1 MSEKVSYQLQ
11 GPGIEIRY
19 QEGDLFV
26 NGEGDHLLEQRHFGD
41 DLTTLATEIGTLT
54 RAVLLPSSRN
64 GTRFTLTLLL
74 PDVNATEGVTECEV
88 TGAAIITREFHDLVG
103 GPPTVLQ
110 AYDIRP
116 LAGSATRPTSSSQ
129 EESKRRGGRR

>member
-74 PDVNATEGVTECEV
+74 PDVNVTEGATDSEV
-88 TGAAIITREFHDLVG
+88 TGAAIITKELHDLVG

-110 AYDIRP
+110 DHDIRP
-116 LAGSATRPTSSSQ
+116 LTGSVSLLDSSSQ
-129 EESKRRGGRR
+129 ESKGRGGRG

>member
-54 RAVLLPSSRN
+54 RAVLLSSSRN

-74 PDVNATEGVTECEV
+74 PDVNVTEGATDSEV
-88 TGAAIITREFHDLVG
+88 TGAVSLPDS
-103 GPPTVLQ
+103 
-110 AYDIRP
+110 
-116 LAGSATRPTSSSQ
+116 SAQ
-129 EESKRRGGRR
+129 ESKGRGGRG

>member
-54 RAVLLPSSRN
+54 SAVLLPSSRN

-74 PDVNATEGVTECEV
+74 PAVNDTEV

-110 AYDIRP
+110 DHDIRP
-116 LAGSATRPTSSSQ
+116 LTGSVSLPDSSAQ
-129 EESKRRGGRR
+129 ESKGRGGRG